1 MGLDTV
7 ELVLAVEK
15 RFSIRIPNAVAA
27 RLATVG
33 QMHQFLV
40 EQLQHQGSFEL
51 SRDEVYTSLTDV
63 ICDQLGVSREKVTPD
78 AHFVDDLG
86 AD

>member
-7 ELVLAVEK
+7 ELVMAVEE
-15 RFSIRIPNAVAA
+15 RFSIRIPNEVAA

-33 QMHQFLV
+33 QMHHYVV
-40 EQLQHQGSFEL
+40 ETLRQQGTPLDPETRFSML
-51 SRDEVYTSLTDV
+51 ADV
-63 ICDQLGVSREKVTPD
+63 ISEQLGVTRELVRPE
-78 AHFVDDLG
+78 ASFVDDLG

>member
-15 RFSIRIPNAVAA
+15 RFSIRIPNEVAA
-27 RLATVG
+27 RLATV
-33 QMHQFLV
+33 V
-40 EQLQHQGSFEL
+40 
-51 SRDEVYTSLTDV
+51 
-63 ICDQLGVSREKVTPD
+63 PD
-78 AHFVDDLG
+78 AHFVYDLG